1 MLQSRAVHEGEASN
15 ARWPVEQIQ
24 ITAEQ
29 TAAGFVVH
37 LAGDADGEQV
47 DELDRQLRLI
57 SNLKPKLLVLDLA
70 KLNFLSSVGMG
81 LLVRI
86 QNQLKDSG
94 GRLVL
99 AAPRPLIREALR
111 RAALQ
116 RIFEIRDS
124 VDEVK

>member
-1 MLQSRAVHEGEASN
+1 M
-15 ARWPVEQIQ
+15 EQIQ

-29 TAAGFVVH
+29 TPAGFVVH
-37 LAGDADGEQV
+37 LSGDADGEQV
-47 DELDRQLRLI
+47 DELDRQLRLMC
-57 SNLKPKLLVLDLA
+57 NLKPKLLVLNLA
-70 KLNFLSSVGMG
+70 KLNFISSVGRG

-86 QNQLKDSG
+86 QNQLKESG

-99 AAPRPLIREALR
+99 AAPRPLIREAFR

>member
-1 MLQSRAVHEGEASN
+1 MIRRIFFEQCENSNTRKGQKDEA
-15 ARWPVEQIQ
+15 R
-24 ITAEQ
+24 
-29 TAAGFVVH
+29 
-37 LAGDADGEQV
+37 
-47 DELDRQLRLI
+47 
-57 SNLKPKLLVLDLA
+57 NLKPKLVVLDLA
-70 KLNFLSSVGMG
+70 KLNFISSVGMG

-86 QNQLKDSG
+86 QNQLKESG